1 MAAILKYKY
10 KYTNKDTLSCGVN
23 MSKSSERVKKW
34 RESTKKRLV
43 EGFGGKCAICKY
55 SKCMDALEFHHI
67 NPSEKE
73 FSLGGARGSILSWAK
88 ILNEAKKCILLCA
101 NCHREFHAGLVNI
114 PSEIPKFDSEYA
126 PPSRL
131 KNKNNKILIKE
142 KTYCPICNSEK
153 NNKLST
159 CSVSCSKIR
168 IRKVERPTY
177 EDLILELKK
186 GNYCSVARKYGV
198 SDNAV
203 RKWIKFYEK
212 NLESTNK
219 MRE

>member
-1 MAAILKYKY
+1 
-10 KYTNKDTLSCGVN
+10 

-34 RESTKKRLV
+34 RENTKKRLV

-55 SKCMDALEFHHI
+55 LKCMDALEFHHI
-67 NPSEKE
+67 NPAEKE
-73 FSLGGARGSILSWAK
+73 FGLGGARGSIVSWGK
-88 ILNEAKKCILLCA
+88 ILDEAKKCILLCA
-101 NCHREFHAGLVNI
+101 NCHREFHAGVVSI
-114 PSEIPKFDSEYA
+114 PSEIPKFNSEYI

-131 KNKNNKILIKE
+131 ENKNKKVLTKEKEKE

-153 NNKLST
+153 DNKLST

-168 IRKVERPTY
+168 ARKVERPTY
-177 EDLILELKK
+177 EDLILELKE